1 MIDNRRN
8 FLKKMVATTVA
19 IPFPNLL
26 LSNENIEAEKKYP
39 INFFTKPLDKY
50 GNDFMIDTLKMGGL
64 DGLDLTVRPKGFIL
78 PEKVAED
85 LPVVAEMAKK
95 NGLFLEMMV
104 SNITSDETPHA
115 KNVLKIAAQQGIK
128 HYRMGYFRYNDD
140 EKAKETIAHAQ
151 TQIQSLIEINAQYGI
166 QGGYQNHTGN
176 YFGAPLW
183 DLIGVL
189 EKVASPW
196 ISSQFDI
203 YHAYSEGYRSWEVG
217 MEIMAPKIG
226 SLAIKDFT
234 WEINKGRAKI
244 KKVPLGQG
252 VVDLDGFF
260 KNIKNM
266 NITAPITLHIEY
278 PLLEKYEENLSLIKK
293 QKIIVGKIQN
303 DVQFI
308 KSKLHQYQLI

>member
-50 GNDFMIDTLKMGGL
+50 GNDFMIDTLKMGGV

-115 KNVLKIAAQQGIK
+115 KNVLKIAAQHGIK
-128 HYRMGYFRYNDD
+128 HYRMGYFRYNDN

-151 TQIQSLIEINAQYGI
+151 TQIQSLIEINAQFGI

-234 WEINKGRAKI
+234 WEINNGRAKI

-252 VVDLDGFF
+252 IVDLDGFF

-278 PLLEKYEENLSLIKK
+278 PLLEKYEENLSLIEK

>member
-1 MIDNRRN
+1 
-8 FLKKMVATTVA
+8 
-19 IPFPNLL
+19 
-26 LSNENIEAEKKYP
+26 
-39 INFFTKPLDKY
+39 
-50 GNDFMIDTLKMGGL
+50 
-64 DGLDLTVRPKGFIL
+64 
-78 PEKVAED
+78 
-85 LPVVAEMAKK
+85 
-95 NGLFLEMMV
+95 MMV

-151 TQIQSLIEINAQYGI
+151 TQIQSLIEINTQYGI

-234 WEINKGRAKI
+234 WEINNGRAKI

-252 VVDLDGFF
+252 IVDLDGFF
-260 KNIKNM
+260 KNIKTM

-308 KSKLHQYQLI
+308 TSKLHQYQLI

>member
-26 LSNENIEAEKKYP
+26 LSNENIQAEKKYP

-50 GNDFMIDTLKMGGL
+50 GNDFMIDTLKMGGV
-64 DGLDLTVRPKGFIL
+64 DGLDLTVRPKGSVL

-85 LPVVAEMAKK
+85 LPVVAEMAKN

-104 SNITSDETPHA
+104 SNITSDETPYA
-115 KNVLKIAAQQGIK
+115 KNVLKIAAQHGIK

-151 TQIQSLIEINAQYGI
+151 TQIQSLIDINAQYGI

-217 MEIMAPKIG
+217 MEIMASKIG

-234 WEINKGRAKI
+234 WEINNGQAKI

-266 NITAPITLHIEY
+266 NIKAPITLHIEY

-308 KSKLHQYQLI
+308 TSKLHQYQLI

>member
-1 MIDNRRN
+1 
-8 FLKKMVATTVA
+8 MVATTVA

-50 GNDFMIDTLKMGGL
+50 GNDFMIDTLRMGGV
-64 DGLDLTVRPKGFIL
+64 DGLDLTVRPKGSVL

-85 LPVVAEMAKK
+85 LPVVAEMAKN

-104 SNITSDETPHA
+104 SNITSDETPYA

-217 MEIMAPKIG
+217 MEIMASKIG

-234 WEINKGRAKI
+234 WEINNGQAKI

-308 KSKLHQYQLI
+308 TSKLHQYQLI

>member
-50 GNDFMIDTLKMGGL
+50 GNDFMIDTLKMGRV
-64 DGLDLTVRPKGFIL
+64 DGLDLTVRPKGSIL

-217 MEIMAPKIG
+217 MEIMASKIG

-234 WEINKGRAKI
+234 WEINNGQAKI

-260 KNIKNM
+260 KNIKKM

-308 KSKLHQYQLI
+308 TSKLHQYQLI

>member
-1 MIDNRRN
+1 
-8 FLKKMVATTVA
+8 MVATTVA

-50 GNDFMIDTLKMGGL
+50 GNDFMIDTLKMGGV
-64 DGLDLTVRPKGFIL
+64 DGLDLTVRPKGSVL

-85 LPVVAEMAKK
+85 LPVVAEMAKN

-104 SNITSDETPHA
+104 SNITSDETPYA
-115 KNVLKIAAQQGIK
+115 KNVLRIAAQQGIK

-151 TQIQSLIEINAQYGI
+151 TQIQSLIDINAEYEI

-217 MEIMAPKIG
+217 MEIMASKIG

-234 WEINKGRAKI
+234 WEINNGQAKI

-308 KSKLHQYQLI
+308 TSKLHQYQLI

>member
-1 MIDNRRN
+1 
-8 FLKKMVATTVA
+8 MVATTVA
-19 IPFPNLL
+19 IPFSSHLF
-26 LSNENIEAEKKYP
+26 SSGNIKVKKKYP

-50 GNDFMIDTLKMGGL
+50 SHDFMIDTIKMGGV
-64 DGLDLTVRPKGFIL
+64 DGLDLTVRPKGSVL

-85 LPVVAEMAKK
+85 LPVVAEMARK
-95 NGLFLEMMV
+95 NGLLIEMMV
-104 SNITSDETPHA
+104 SNITSAETPNA
-115 KNVLKIAAQQGIK
+115 KNVLKIAAQHGIK

-140 EKAKETIAHAQ
+140 EKAKETIARAK
-151 TQIQSLIEINAQYGI
+151 TKIQSLIDINAQWGI

-189 EKVASPW
+189 ERVASPW

-203 YHAYSEGYRSWEVG
+203 YHAYSEGYRSWQVS
-217 MEIMAPKIG
+217 MEMMASKIG
-226 SLAIKDFT
+226 SLAVKDFT
-234 WEINKGRAKI
+234 WEINNGKAKI

-252 VVDLDGFF
+252 IVDLDGFF

-266 NITAPITLHIEY
+266 NISAPITLHIEY
-278 PLLEKYEENLSLIKK
+278 PLLEKHEENLSLIEK
-293 QKIIVGKIQN
+293 QKIMVGKIQN

-308 KSKLHQYQLI
+308 ISKLRQYQLI

>member
-50 GNDFMIDTLKMGGL
+50 GNDFMIDTLKMGGV

-234 WEINKGRAKI
+234 WEINNGRAKI

-252 VVDLDGFF
+252 IVDLDGFF

-278 PLLEKYEENLSLIKK
+278 PLLEKYEENLSLIEK

>member
-1 MIDNRRN
+1 MA
-8 FLKKMVATTVA
+8 ATSVT
-19 IPFPNLL
+19 IPFSNLL
-26 LSNENIEAEKKYP
+26 FSSENIEAGKKYP

-50 GNDFMIDTLKMGGL
+50 GHDFMIDTLKMGGV
-64 DGLDLTVRPKGFIL
+64 DGLDLTVRPRGSVL
-78 PEKVAED
+78 PETVAED
-85 LPVVAEMAKK
+85 LPLVAEMARK
-95 NGLFLEMMV
+95 NGLLLEMMV
-104 SNITSDETPHA
+104 SNITSAKTPHA
-115 KNVLKIAAQQGIK
+115 ENVLKTAAKHHIK
-128 HYRMGYFRYNDD
+128 HYRMGYFRYNDE
-140 EKAKETIAHAQ
+140 EKAKETIARAN
-151 TQIQSLIEINAQYGI
+151 TQIQSLIDINAHYGI

-203 YHAYSEGYRSWEVG
+203 YHAYSEGYRSWQVS
-217 MEIMAPKIG
+217 MEMMAPKIG

-234 WEINKGRAKI
+234 WEINNGQAKI

-252 VVDLDGFF
+252 IVDLDGFF
-260 KNIKNM
+260 KNIKNI
-266 NITAPITLHIEY
+266 NIKAPITLHIEY
-278 PLLEKYEENLSLIKK
+278 PLLEKHEENLSLIEK
-293 QKIIVGKIQN
+293 QKIMVVKINN

>member
-50 GNDFMIDTLKMGGL
+50 GNDFMIDTLKMGRV
-64 DGLDLTVRPKGFIL
+64 DGLDLTVRPKGSIL

-115 KNVLKIAAQQGIK
+115 KNVLKIAAQHGIK

-140 EKAKETIAHAQ
+140 EKAKETIANAQ
-151 TQIQSLIEINAQYGI
+151 TQIQSLIEINAQFGI

-189 EKVASPW
+189 EKIASPW

-234 WEINKGRAKI
+234 WEINNGRAKI

-252 VVDLDGFF
+252 IVDLDGFF

-278 PLLEKYEENLSLIKK
+278 PLLEKYEENLSLIEK

>member
-1 MIDNRRN
+1 
-8 FLKKMVATTVA
+8 MVATTVA

-64 DGLDLTVRPKGFIL
+64 DGLDLTVRPKGSVL

-85 LPVVAEMAKK
+85 LPVVAEMAKN

-104 SNITSDETPHA
+104 SNITSDETPYA
-115 KNVLKIAAQQGIK
+115 KNVLRIAAQQGIK

-151 TQIQSLIEINAQYGI
+151 TQIQSLIDINAEYEI

-217 MEIMAPKIG
+217 MEIMASKIG

-234 WEINKGRAKI
+234 WEINNGQAKI

-308 KSKLHQYQLI
+308 TSKLHQYQLI

>member
-1 MIDNRRN
+1 MA
-8 FLKKMVATTVA
+8 ATSVT
-19 IPFPNLL
+19 IPFSNLL
-26 LSNENIEAEKKYP
+26 FSSENIEVGKKYP

-50 GNDFMIDTLKMGGL
+50 GHDFMIDTLKMGGV
-64 DGLDLTVRPKGFIL
+64 DGLDLTVRPRGSVL
-78 PEKVAED
+78 PETVAED
-85 LPVVAEMAKK
+85 LPLVAEMARK
-95 NGLFLEMMV
+95 NGLLLEMMV
-104 SNITSDETPHA
+104 SNITSAKTPHA
-115 KNVLKIAAQQGIK
+115 KNVLKTAAKHDIK
-128 HYRMGYFRYNDD
+128 HYRMGYFRYNDE
-140 EKAKETIAHAQ
+140 EKAKETIARAN
-151 TQIQSLIEINAQYGI
+151 TQIQSLININAHYGI

-203 YHAYSEGYRSWEVG
+203 YHAYSEGYRSWQVS
-217 MEIMAPKIG
+217 MEMMAPKIG

-234 WEINKGRAKI
+234 WEINNGQAKI

-252 VVDLDGFF
+252 IVDLDGFF
-260 KNIKNM
+260 KNIKNI
-266 NITAPITLHIEY
+266 NIKAPITLHIEY
-278 PLLEKYEENLSLIKK
+278 PLLEKHEENLSLIEK
-293 QKIIVGKIQN
+293 QKIMVVKINN

>member
-1 MIDNRRN
+1 
-8 FLKKMVATTVA
+8 MVATTVA
-19 IPFPNLL
+19 IPFPNLI

-50 GNDFMIDTLKMGGL
+50 GNDFMIDTLKMGGV
-64 DGLDLTVRPKGFIL
+64 DGLDLTVRPKGSVL

-85 LPVVAEMAKK
+85 LPVVAEMAKN

-104 SNITSDETPHA
+104 SNITSDKTPYA
-115 KNVLKIAAQQGIK
+115 KNVLKIAAQHGIK

-234 WEINKGRAKI
+234 WEINNGRAKI

-252 VVDLDGFF
+252 IVDLDGFF

-278 PLLEKYEENLSLIKK
+278 PLLEKYEENLSLIEK

>member
-1 MIDNRRN
+1 
-8 FLKKMVATTVA
+8 MVATTVA

-26 LSNENIEAEKKYP
+26 FSSEKIEVEKKYT

-50 GNDFMIDTLKMGGL
+50 GYDFMIDTLKMGGL
-64 DGLDLTVRPKGFIL
+64 DGLDLTVRPKGSVL

-85 LPVVAEMAKK
+85 LPLVAEMAKK
-95 NGLFLEMMV
+95 NDLFLEMMV
-104 SNITSDETPHA
+104 SNITGAETPHA
-115 KNVLKIAAQQGIK
+115 KNVLKIAAQNGIK

-140 EKAKETIAHAQ
+140 EKAKETIANAK
-151 TQIQSLIEINAQYGI
+151 TQIQSLMGINAQYGI

-183 DLIGVL
+183 DLMGVL

-203 YHAYSEGYRSWEVG
+203 YHAYSEGYRSWQVS
-217 MEIMAPKIG
+217 MEMMAPKIG
-226 SLAIKDFT
+226 SLAVKDFT
-234 WEINKGRAKI
+234 WEINNGQAKI

-252 VVDLDGFF
+252 IVDLDGFF
-260 KNIKNM
+260 KNIKNL
-266 NITAPITLHIEY
+266 NIVAPITLHIEY
-278 PLLEKYEENLSLIKK
+278 PLLEKHEENLSLIEK
-293 QKIIVGKIQN
+293 QKIMVAKIQN

-308 KSKLHQYQLI
+308 LSKLHQYQLI

>member
-50 GNDFMIDTLKMGGL
+50 GNDFMIDTLKMGRV
-64 DGLDLTVRPKGFIL
+64 DGLDLTVRPKGSIL

-85 LPVVAEMAKK
+85 LPVLAEMAKK

-104 SNITSDETPHA
+104 SNITSEETPHA

-234 WEINKGRAKI
+234 WEINNGRAKI
-244 KKVPLGQG
+244 KKVPLGHG
-252 VVDLDGFF
+252 IVDLDGFF

-278 PLLEKYEENLSLIKK
+278 PLLEKYEENLSLMEK

>member
-50 GNDFMIDTLKMGGL
+50 GNDFMIDTLKMGGV
-64 DGLDLTVRPKGFIL
+64 DGLDLTVRPRGSVL

-104 SNITSDETPHA
+104 SNITSEETPHA

-234 WEINKGRAKI
+234 WEINNGRAKI

-252 VVDLDGFF
+252 IVDLDGFF

-278 PLLEKYEENLSLIKK
+278 PLLEKYEENLSLIEK

>member
-50 GNDFMIDTLKMGGL
+50 GNDFMIDTLKMGGV

-140 EKAKETIAHAQ
+140 EKAKETIANAQ

-234 WEINKGRAKI
+234 WEINNGRAKI

-252 VVDLDGFF
+252 IVDLDGFF

-278 PLLEKYEENLSLIKK
+278 PLLEKYEENLSLIEK

>member
-1 MIDNRRN
+1 
-8 FLKKMVATTVA
+8 MVATTVA

-50 GNDFMIDTLKMGGL
+50 GNDFMIDTLKMGGV
-64 DGLDLTVRPKGFIL
+64 DGLDLTVRPKGSVL

-85 LPVVAEMAKK
+85 LPVVAEMAKN

-104 SNITSDETPHA
+104 SNITSDETPYA

-151 TQIQSLIEINAQYGI
+151 TQIQSLIDINAEYEI

-217 MEIMAPKIG
+217 MEIMASKIG

-234 WEINKGRAKI
+234 WEINNGQAKI

-308 KSKLHQYQLI
+308 TSKLHQYQLI

>member
-50 GNDFMIDTLKMGGL
+50 GNDFMIDTLKMGGV

-217 MEIMAPKIG
+217 MEIMASKIG

-234 WEINKGRAKI
+234 WEINNGQAKI

-252 VVDLDGFF
+252 IVDLDGFF

-278 PLLEKYEENLSLIKK
+278 PLLEKYEENLSLIEK

>member
-1 MIDNRRN
+1 MA
-8 FLKKMVATTVA
+8 ATSVT
-19 IPFPNLL
+19 IPFSNLL
-26 LSNENIEAEKKYP
+26 FSSENIEVGKKYP

-50 GNDFMIDTLKMGGL
+50 GHDFMIDTLKMGGV
-64 DGLDLTVRPKGFIL
+64 DGLDLTVRPRGSVL
-78 PEKVAED
+78 PETVAED
-85 LPVVAEMAKK
+85 LPLVAEMARK
-95 NGLFLEMMV
+95 NGLLLEMMV
-104 SNITSDETPHA
+104 SNITSAKTPHA
-115 KNVLKIAAQQGIK
+115 KNVLKTAAKHDIK
-128 HYRMGYFRYNDD
+128 HYRMGYFRYNDE
-140 EKAKETIAHAQ
+140 EKAKETIARAN
-151 TQIQSLIEINAQYGI
+151 TQIQSLIDINAHYGI

-203 YHAYSEGYRSWEVG
+203 YHAYSEGYRSWQVS
-217 MEIMAPKIG
+217 MEMMAPKIG

-234 WEINKGRAKI
+234 WEINNGQAKI

-252 VVDLDGFF
+252 IVDLDGFF
-260 KNIKNM
+260 KNIKNI
-266 NITAPITLHIEY
+266 NIKAPITLHIEY
-278 PLLEKYEENLSLIKK
+278 PLLEKHEENLSLIEK
-293 QKIIVGKIQN
+293 QKIMVVKINN

>member
-1 MIDNRRN
+1 
-8 FLKKMVATTVA
+8 MVATTVA
-19 IPFPNLL
+19 IPFSSHLF
-26 LSNENIEAEKKYP
+26 SSGKIKVKKKYP

-50 GNDFMIDTLKMGGL
+50 SHDFMIDTIKMGGV
-64 DGLDLTVRPKGFIL
+64 DGLDLTVRPKGSVL

-85 LPVVAEMAKK
+85 LPVVAEMARK
-95 NGLFLEMMV
+95 NGLLIEMMV
-104 SNITSDETPHA
+104 SNITSAETPNA
-115 KNVLKIAAQQGIK
+115 KNVLKIAAQHGIK

-140 EKAKETIAHAQ
+140 EKAKETIARAK
-151 TQIQSLIEINAQYGI
+151 TKIQSLIDINAQWGI

-189 EKVASPW
+189 ERVASPW

-203 YHAYSEGYRSWEVG
+203 YHAYSEGYRSWQVS
-217 MEIMAPKIG
+217 MEMMASKIG
-226 SLAIKDFT
+226 SLAVKDFT
-234 WEINKGRAKI
+234 WEINNGKAKI

-252 VVDLDGFF
+252 IVDLDGFF

-266 NITAPITLHIEY
+266 NISAPITLHIEY
-278 PLLEKYEENLSLIKK
+278 PLLEKHEENLSLIEK
-293 QKIIVGKIQN
+293 QKIMVGKIQN

-308 KSKLHQYQLI
+308 ISKLRQYQLI

>member
-50 GNDFMIDTLKMGGL
+50 GNDFMIDTLKMGRV
-64 DGLDLTVRPKGFIL
+64 DGLDLTVRPKGSIL

-234 WEINKGRAKI
+234 WEINNGRAKI

-252 VVDLDGFF
+252 IVDLDGFF
-260 KNIKNM
+260 KNIINM

-278 PLLEKYEENLSLIKK
+278 PLLEKYEENLSLIEK

>member
-50 GNDFMIDTLKMGGL
+50 GNDFMIDTLKMGGV
-64 DGLDLTVRPKGFIL
+64 DGLDLTVRPKGSVL

-85 LPVVAEMAKK
+85 LPVVAEMAKN

-104 SNITSDETPHA
+104 SNITSDETPYA

-234 WEINKGRAKI
+234 WEINNGRAKI

-252 VVDLDGFF
+252 IVDLDGFF

-308 KSKLHQYQLI
+308 TSKLHQYQLI

>member
-1 MIDNRRN
+1 
-8 FLKKMVATTVA
+8 MVATTVA

-50 GNDFMIDTLKMGGL
+50 GNDFMIDTLKMGGV
-64 DGLDLTVRPKGFIL
+64 DGLDLTVRPKGSVL

-85 LPVVAEMAKK
+85 LPVVAEMAKN
-95 NGLFLEMMV
+95 NGLLLEMMV
-104 SNITSDETPHA
+104 SNITSDETPYA

-151 TQIQSLIEINAQYGI
+151 TQIQSLIDINAQYGI

-217 MEIMAPKIG
+217 MEIMASKIG

-234 WEINKGRAKI
+234 WEINNGQAKI

-308 KSKLHQYQLI
+308 TSKLHQYQLI

>member
-1 MIDNRRN
+1 
-8 FLKKMVATTVA
+8 MVATTVA

-50 GNDFMIDTLKMGGL
+50 GNDFMIDTLKMGGV

-85 LPVVAEMAKK
+85 LPVVAEMAKN

-104 SNITSDETPHA
+104 SNITSDETPYA

-151 TQIQSLIEINAQYGI
+151 TQIQSLIDINAQYGI

-217 MEIMAPKIG
+217 MEIMASKIG

-234 WEINKGRAKI
+234 WEINNGQAKI

-308 KSKLHQYQLI
+308 TSKLHQYQLI

>member
-1 MIDNRRN
+1 MIDNRRS

-19 IPFPNLL
+19 IPFSNLL
-26 LSNENIEAEKKYP
+26 FSSEKIEVEKKYT

-50 GNDFMIDTLKMGGL
+50 GYDFMIDTLKMGGV
-64 DGLDLTVRPKGFIL
+64 DGLDLTVRPKGSVL

-85 LPVVAEMAKK
+85 LPLVAEMAKK
-95 NGLFLEMMV
+95 NDLFLEMMV
-104 SNITSDETPHA
+104 SNITGAETPHA
-115 KNVLKIAAQQGIK
+115 KNVLKIAAQNGIK

-140 EKAKETIAHAQ
+140 EKAKETIANAK
-151 TQIQSLIEINAQYGI
+151 TQIQSLMGINAQYGI

-183 DLIGVL
+183 DLMGVL

-203 YHAYSEGYRSWEVG
+203 YHAYSEGYRSWQVS
-217 MEIMAPKIG
+217 MEMMAPKIG
-226 SLAIKDFT
+226 SLAVKDFT
-234 WEINKGRAKI
+234 WEINNGQAKI

-252 VVDLDGFF
+252 IVDLDGFF
-260 KNIKNM
+260 KNIKNL
-266 NITAPITLHIEY
+266 NIVAPITLHIEY
-278 PLLEKYEENLSLIKK
+278 PLLEKHEENLSLIEK
-293 QKIIVGKIQN
+293 QKIMVAKIQN

-308 KSKLHQYQLI
+308 LSKLHQYQLI

>member
-50 GNDFMIDTLKMGGL
+50 GNDFMIDTLKMGRV
-64 DGLDLTVRPKGFIL
+64 DGLDLTVRPKGSIL

-85 LPVVAEMAKK
+85 LPVLAEMAKK

-104 SNITSDETPHA
+104 SNITSEETPHA

-234 WEINKGRAKI
+234 WEINNGRAKI

-252 VVDLDGFF
+252 IVDLDGFF

-278 PLLEKYEENLSLIKK
+278 PLLEKYEENLSLMEK

>member
-39 INFFTKPLDKY
+39 INLFTKPLDKY
-50 GNDFMIDTLKMGGL
+50 GNDFMIDTLKMGRV
-64 DGLDLTVRPKGFIL
+64 DGLDLTVRPKGSVL

-151 TQIQSLIEINAQYGI
+151 TQIQSLIEINTQYGI

-234 WEINKGRAKI
+234 WEINNGRAKI

-252 VVDLDGFF
+252 IVDLDGFF
-260 KNIKNM
+260 KNIKTM

-278 PLLEKYEENLSLIKK
+278 PLLEKYEENLSLIEK

>member
-1 MIDNRRN
+1 
-8 FLKKMVATTVA
+8 MVATTVA

-50 GNDFMIDTLKMGGL
+50 GNDFMIDTLKMGGV
-64 DGLDLTVRPKGFIL
+64 DGLDLTVRPKGSVL

-85 LPVVAEMAKK
+85 LPVVAEMAKN

-104 SNITSDETPHA
+104 SNITSDETPYA

-151 TQIQSLIEINAQYGI
+151 TQIQSLIDINAQYGI

-217 MEIMAPKIG
+217 MEIMASKIG

-234 WEINKGRAKI
+234 WEINNGQAKI

-308 KSKLHQYQLI
+308 TSKLHQYQLI

>member
-1 MIDNRRN
+1 
-8 FLKKMVATTVA
+8 MVATTVA

-50 GNDFMIDTLKMGGL
+50 GNDFMIDTLKMGGV
-64 DGLDLTVRPKGFIL
+64 DGLDLTVRPKGSVL

-85 LPVVAEMAKK
+85 LPVVAEMAKN

-104 SNITSDETPHA
+104 SNITSDETPYA
-115 KNVLKIAAQQGIK
+115 KNVLKIAAQHGIK

-151 TQIQSLIEINAQYGI
+151 TQIQSLIDINAQYGI

-217 MEIMAPKIG
+217 MEIMASKIG

-234 WEINKGRAKI
+234 WEINNGQAKI

-278 PLLEKYEENLSLIKK
+278 PLLEKYEENLSLIEK

>member
-26 LSNENIEAEKKYP
+26 LPNENIQAEKKYP

-50 GNDFMIDTLKMGGL
+50 GNDFMIDTLKMGGV
-64 DGLDLTVRPKGFIL
+64 DGLDLTVRPEGFIL

-85 LPVVAEMAKK
+85 LPVVAEMVKK

-104 SNITSDETPHA
+104 SNITSDETPYA
-115 KNVLKIAAQQGIK
+115 KNVLKIAAQYGIK

-140 EKAKETIAHAQ
+140 EKAKETIARAQ
-151 TQIQSLIEINAQYGI
+151 TQIQSLIEINAQFGI

-234 WEINKGRAKI
+234 WEINNGRAKI

-252 VVDLDGFF
+252 IVDLDGFF

-278 PLLEKYEENLSLIKK
+278 PLLEKYEENLSLIEK

>member
-1 MIDNRRN
+1 
-8 FLKKMVATTVA
+8 MVATTVA
-19 IPFPNLL
+19 IPFPNLI

-50 GNDFMIDTLKMGGL
+50 GNDFMIDTLKMGGV
-64 DGLDLTVRPKGFIL
+64 DGLDLTVRPKGSVL

-85 LPVVAEMAKK
+85 LPVVAEMAKN

-104 SNITSDETPHA
+104 SNITSDKTPYA
-115 KNVLKIAAQQGIK
+115 KNVLKIAAQHGIK

-140 EKAKETIAHAQ
+140 EKAKETIARAQ
-151 TQIQSLIEINAQYGI
+151 TQIHSLIDINAQFGI

-217 MEIMAPKIG
+217 MEIMASKIG

-234 WEINKGRAKI
+234 WEINNGRAKI

-260 KNIKNM
+260 RNIKTM

-278 PLLEKYEENLSLIKK
+278 PLLEKYEENLSLIEK

>member
-50 GNDFMIDTLKMGGL
+50 GNDFMIDTLKMGGV
-64 DGLDLTVRPKGFIL
+64 DGLDLTVRPKGSVL

-85 LPVVAEMAKK
+85 LPVVAEMAKN

-104 SNITSDETPHA
+104 SNITSDETPYA

-151 TQIQSLIEINAQYGI
+151 TQIQSLIDINAQYGI

-217 MEIMAPKIG
+217 MEIMASKIG

-234 WEINKGRAKI
+234 WEINNGQAKI

-308 KSKLHQYQLI
+308 TSKLHQYQLI